1 MSQISSKYKKSEDTL
16 VLTSE
21 NLVKLL
27 ENNPDYPNL
36 PAAHAELKQK
46 LPLFQVARR
55 DAQLRDKKMVSIKN
69 DLKAEVLELVQILF
83 DYVAAISKGDTTL
96 ILSSGFDVT
105 NAESNNNNQT
115 PSVGSIT
122 VELGETGEATTRV
135 RNVKGVKAYVHQYAI
150 EAPGPNTIWIGEG
163 SSDATYTFQGLSSE
177 KRHWFRVVVIGYNRQ
192 RAWSQVVS
200 RVIQ

>member
-1 MSQISSKYKKSEDTL
+1 MSQISSKYKKNEDTL

-46 LPLFQVARR
+46 LPVFQAARR

-69 DLKAEVLELVQILF
+69 DLKAEVLALVQILF

-105 NAESNNNNQT
+105 ADSSNNSNQQPT
-115 PSVGSIT
+115 VGIIT
-122 VELGETGEATTRV
+122 VALGEAGEATTRV
-135 RNVKGVKAYVHQYAI
+135 RNVKGAKAYVHQYTT
-150 EAPGPNTIWIGEG
+150 EAPGPNTIWNGEG

-177 KRHWFRVVVIGYNRQ
+177 KRYWFRVVIIGYNQQ
-192 RAWSQVVS
+192 RAYSQVVS